1 MSRTT
6 LHHRCRGLTL
16 LELLLAFSITAIIGL
31 AMATV
36 MTTAARGLTGASEGR
51 SGLQRAH
58 AAYLRTRAYTD
69 SALDLLAVDPNRGFA
84 IWLHDEKPGQ
94 RVNMLELRVF
104 WWNNGDGTLTVE
116 RVRTPVGW
124 APELVDNYNIVLA
137 SSADFFQVML
147 DQRVLGMTASEVI
160 ADGITN
166 AGVSYGGNDPQ
177 SVQRFRL
184 SLTVSTGQGAEEPVL
199 LTLGLLN
206 YLKPV

>member
-1 MSRTT
+1 MTRAPFN
-6 LHHRCRGLTL
+6 HPRRALTL

-58 AAYLRTRAYTD
+58 AAYMRTRAYTD
-69 SALDLLAVDPNRGFA
+69 SGLNLLSVDPARGFA
-84 IWLHDEKPGQ
+84 LWLHDQKPGQ
-94 RVNMLELRVF
+94 RVNLLELRVF

-116 RVRTPVGW
+116 RVKTPDAW
-124 APELVDNYNIVLA
+124 PPELVDNYNTTLA

-147 DQRVLGMTASEVI
+147 DQRALGMSASETI
-160 ADGITN
+160 ADGITD
-166 AGVSYGGNDPQ
+166 ASVAFTGNDPQ
-177 SVQRFRL
+177 QAERFRL
-184 SLTVSTGQGAEEPVL
+184 SLTVTTSPETQEPVL

-206 YLKPV
+206 FLKPL